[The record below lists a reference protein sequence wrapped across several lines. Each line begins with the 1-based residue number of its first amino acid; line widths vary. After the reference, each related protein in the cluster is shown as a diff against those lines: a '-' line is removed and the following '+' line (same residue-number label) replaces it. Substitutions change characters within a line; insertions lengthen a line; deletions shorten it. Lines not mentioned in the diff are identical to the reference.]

1 MKASR
6 PPEESGDVPVG
17 RAREAHDSLRERR
30 SWDPV
35 VAVILGSACVYVAW
49 LMDRAWIPHDDGL
62 LAQTAERILLG
73 ERSHTDFQDPYTGAL
88 AYWHALAL
96 RLFGVHLLSLRV
108 MLFLSSLPFL
118 AATYAVLRR
127 FLRPRWAAVATA
139 GALVWGLPSYPA
151 SMPTWYNLFLA
162 TLALLAFFRFLE
174 SGRHGWLFWA
184 GAAAGVSTLFKLVGV
199 FSLAGLLLAL
209 FFCSSWVG
217 RPSGGVPG
225 RSRWGSLLAS
235 GGALVY
241 TLLLV
246 RLVLSGG
253 ATVAQLFHYLLPGI
267 GLGLGVMAANWLGP
281 AGGEAGGVLL
291 WRRTLALAT
300 GFAIPIGMFALPY
313 AVSGSLADLW
323 HGVVVLPQRRLAFA
337 SGQPF
342 PLRMLLPS
350 LPLFLIAGVA
360 VRGPERWR
368 EPALRV
374 LSALL
379 GSVLL
384 LGSVDLAFGAA
395 WYGLRALPT
404 LLVVIGLVAVAVR
417 VRQVGDGGVP
427 DRPVLMA
434 ASVFAMLGTFSM
446 VQFPFTGPVY
456 FFYVA
461 PLLPLAGAAVLA
473 LTSGPSP
480 RRLMVAV
487 LSFGMLFGVTWV
499 NRASILGLGEGRF
512 EARAEDRR
520 LALERGRIRVSAEDK
535 AVYEELVA
543 TVQAVTRS
551 SFIYVTPDAPEVY
564 FLSGLRNPTPV
575 FYDFFDEEAGRTD
588 RMLRTLEREGVNVV
602 VLNTALRFSPPPP
615 PRLVEALE
623 ARFSSARMVGPFIVR
638 WN

>member
-1 MKASR
+1 
-6 PPEESGDVPVG
+6 
-17 RAREAHDSLRERR
+17 
-30 SWDPV
+30 

-499 NRASILGLGEGRF
+499 NRASILGLGAGRF

>member
-1 MKASR
+1 
-6 PPEESGDVPVG
+6 
-17 RAREAHDSLRERR
+17 
-30 SWDPV
+30 

-602 VLNTALRFSPPPP
+602 VLNTALRFSSPPP

>member
-1 MKASR
+1 
-6 PPEESGDVPVG
+6 
-17 RAREAHDSLRERR
+17 
-30 SWDPV
+30 

>member
-499 NRASILGLGEGRF
+499 NRASILGLGAGRF

>member
-1 MKASR
+1 M
-6 PPEESGDVPVG
+6 
-17 RAREAHDSLRERR
+17 
-30 SWDPV
+30 
-35 VAVILGSACVYVAW
+35 AVILGSACVYVAW

>member
-1 MKASR
+1 M
-6 PPEESGDVPVG
+6 
-17 RAREAHDSLRERR
+17 
-30 SWDPV
+30 
-35 VAVILGSACVYVAW
+35 AVILGSACVYVAW

-602 VLNTALRFSPPPP
+602 VLNTALRFSSPPP

>member
-1 MKASR
+1 
-6 PPEESGDVPVG
+6 
-17 RAREAHDSLRERR
+17 
-30 SWDPV
+30 

-151 SMPTWYNLFLA
+151 SMPTWYNLFLS